1 MNWRHLID
9 VARNLAGVIDDTP
22 SAPGR
27 PRQMDLRRAVS
38 SAYYAM
44 FHALCRSNAETLI
57 GAAPAMQA
65 TEPWV
70 QAYRAMDHRPA
81 KNKLT
86 EYRAKR
92 QVHPDIDSFARTFAI
107 LQEQRHDADYDP
119 RKTFTRREVAR
130 LIARAGVAAEAFYD
144 VPVQDRRELAAHLLL
159 ARNR

>member
-57 GAAPAMQA
+57 GTAPAMQA
-65 TEPWV
+65 TEPWL
-70 QAYRAMDHRPA
+70 D
-81 KNKLT
+81 
-86 EYRAKR
+86 
-92 QVHPDIDSFARTFAI
+92 
-107 LQEQRHDADYDP
+107 
-119 RKTFTRREVAR
+119 FTHNLEKV
-130 LIARAGVAAEAFYD
+130 
-144 VPVQDRRELAAHLLL
+144 
-159 ARNR
+159 

>member
-57 GAAPAMQA
+57 GTAPAMQA

-92 QVHPDIDSFARTFAI
+92 PVHPDIDSFARTFAI

-119 RKTFTRREVAR
+119 RKTFTRREVDR
-130 LIARAGVAAEAFYD
+130 LIARAEVAAEAFY
-144 VPVQDRRELAAHLLL
+144 VPVQDRRKLAAHLLL